1 MNLNKKTV
9 YASPSREQI
18 SFFELFF
25 DVKYFEVIIM
35 KITST
40 NNMRYPYLKPEES
53 TKMHSAPA
61 NSSKISKSFDE
72 VNILSGTSSYSED
85 VFMKELS
92 GKISLEVRQASNS
105 KKLEEISHQIET
117 SSYTINLDEVAQKIL
132 LL

>member
-1 MNLNKKTV
+1 LNFV
-9 YASPSREQI
+9 
-18 SFFELFF
+18 

-61 NSSKISKSFDE
+61 NSSKVAKSFDE
-72 VNILSGTSSYSED
+72 VNISGTSSHSED
-85 VFMKELS
+85 VFIKELS

-105 KKLEEISHQIET
+105 KKLEEISRQIET
-117 SSYTINLDEVAQKIL
+117 SSYTINLDEIAQKIML
-132 LL
+132 L

>member
-1 MNLNKKTV
+1 
-9 YASPSREQI
+9 
-18 SFFELFF
+18 
-25 DVKYFEVIIM
+25 M